1 MFNEFNNLK
10 SITGLEYLNTTNV
23 KSMGQMFCSCRALT
37 SLDITH
43 LKTNTV
49 TDMYCMFRNCG
60 VSSLDLSNFNTEN
73 VTDMTRMFE
82 MCNQLTWIDLS
93 SFNTAKVE

>member
-1 MFNEFNNLK
+1 MFYDFRNLK

-23 KSMGQMFCSCRALT
+23 KSMRQMFSFCKALT

-49 TDMYCMFRNCG
+49 TDMSVMFYTCG
-60 VSSLDLSNFNTEN
+60 VSSLDLSNFNTE
-73 VTDMTRMFE
+73 T
-82 MCNQLTWIDLS
+82 
-93 SFNTAKVE
+93 